1 MSILKSFL
9 WISKLEINLKP
20 ILKILNGFEISIPR
34 AGSESWFRHPSD
46 VAVQDPPM
54 VGGWRTPLPYHEG
67 PGGHAASD
75 QITETNPSNA
85 VDERMTTSPLAVIVL
100 DTITSENPASP
111 LLNTCTID
119 GIGIL

>member
-1 MSILKSFL
+1 MSILKSFQ

-20 ILKILNGFEISIPR
+20 ILKILNGFEISIPVPAAHVVQASVR
-34 AGSESWFRHPSD
+34 RRGAGSSD
-46 VAVQDPPM
+46 GRWVAD
-54 VGGWRTPLPYHEG
+54 PLPNHEG